1 MDRDSIEL
9 QTDLRLEKI
18 EDLAAQPALMPPSKE
33 SFQQSQ
39 MASHTEIAT
48 RTQMRRLFD
57 DDHIDQALKA
67 THILKLRKSHAIEGA
82 KNHLVNYVSAGW
94 GIGLFLIIY
103 ISIFLMP
110 ISKVHT

>member
-33 SFQQSQ
+33 SLQQSQ

-67 THILKLRKSHAIEGA
+67 THILKLLKSHAIEGA